1 MATRRYPLGIKGRNA
16 FRRLGTSPW
25 TYKSTAR
32 SQSQETEGKKERDF
46 GLGLKR
52 TKMNSPNFLPFLLS
66 HLSLY
71 SSISICLHARG
82 AMSGIYRMP
91 EGLSFHVH
99 RGISMLAGILL
110 FGAFIIIT
118 CPKMSRQIGP
128 VPHYIH
134 SLPAVLRA
142 SGRLFTTT
150 ATHLTFTEN
159 MRHSSWSAAQTGQ
172 QQQLAC
178 LRFRLHTTL
187 VRVFSE

>member
-1 MATRRYPLGIKGRNA
+1 
-16 FRRLGTSPW
+16 
-25 TYKSTAR
+25 
-32 SQSQETEGKKERDF
+32 
-46 GLGLKR
+46 
-52 TKMNSPNFLPFLLS
+52 
-66 HLSLY
+66 
-71 SSISICLHARG
+71 
-82 AMSGIYRMP
+82 
-91 EGLSFHVH
+91 
-99 RGISMLAGILL
+99 MLAGILL